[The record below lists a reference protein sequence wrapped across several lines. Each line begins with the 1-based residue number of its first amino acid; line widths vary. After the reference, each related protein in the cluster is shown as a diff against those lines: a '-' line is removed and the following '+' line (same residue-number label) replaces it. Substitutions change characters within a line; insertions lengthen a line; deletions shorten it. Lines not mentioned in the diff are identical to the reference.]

1 MSEEVARQFA
11 ELSSAYMRESIV
23 CSGQKADLLLRKSG
37 DIVKLIIDLKKT
49 AYKERIIKECSSLFY
64 DCKFEDKLDDNS
76 YLIGFDNGVYDL
88 RTGLF
93 RNGCPDDYISF
104 TTGYDYETNY
114 NANSPDVISIEKF
127 IHSIH
132 PADDLRK
139 YVMCFV
145 ASILEGGN
153 SDQKMFFWTGSGSNG
168 KGTLIDLLDR
178 TLGDYYGTLPVTLLT
193 VKRKGSSSAT
203 PELADKKG
211 KRVLIMQEPDQDDEL
226 NVGFLKELTGQ
237 DKIMARALYG
247 QPCYYIPQFTP
258 ILACNKL
265 PKMTFDGGIDRR
277 TRVVE
282 HTQKFVDEP
291 TKPNEHPKDPELRT
305 KLKTW
310 HKPFMWLLLNTYYPI
325 YKKYGIEKLEP
336 ECVKISTQKYKQDS
350 NAYYEFKEE
359 FIREDA
365 NERLSR
371 NDMWAVFKEWHTNNY
386 NDRKLPASKDLYKY
400 FEDNGYEKRG
410 NRFCGI
416 AFKERADDNG
426 GGLD

>member
-1 MSEEVARQFA
+1 
-11 ELSSAYMRESIV
+11 
-23 CSGQKADLLLRKSG
+23 
-37 DIVKLIIDLKKT
+37 
-49 AYKERIIKECSSLFY
+49 
-64 DCKFEDKLDDNS
+64 
-76 YLIGFDNGVYDL
+76 
-88 RTGLF
+88 
-93 RNGCPDDYISF
+93 
-104 TTGYDYETNY
+104 
-114 NANSPDVISIEKF
+114 
-127 IHSIH
+127 
-132 PADDLRK
+132 
-139 YVMCFV
+139 MCFI

-153 SDQKMFFWTGSGSNG
+153 TDQKMFFWTGSGSNG
-168 KGTLIDLLDR
+168 KGTLIDLLDH

-247 QPCYYIPQFTP
+247 QPCYYIPQFIP

-265 PKMTFDGGIDRR
+265 PKITFDGGIDRR

-336 ECVKISTQKYKQDS
+336 ECVKLSTQKYKQDS
-350 NAYYEFKEE
+350 NVYYEFKEE
-359 FIREDA
+359 FITDSSP
-365 NERLSR
+365 NDRLSR
-371 NDMWAVFKEWHTNNY
+371 NAMWGMFKEWHTNNY
-386 NDRKLPASKDLYKY
+386 NDRRLPGTKELYKY
-400 FEDNGYEKRG
+400 FEDCGYERRG
-410 NRFCGI
+410 NSFCGI
-416 AFKERADDNG
+416 TFKERVDDNG